1 MENGSNSFRLMK
13 TNGQLAQEQ
22 GETGERAL
30 FKDKDEVASWQH
42 GSTGNLFAQVSLP
55 SLICATDRPRPAA
68 TLNYGDSCL
77 CVSVCVEAQV
87 LSRAE
92 SATRAEYEGNTCRTW
107 PGLPWPGMACHLSGQ
122 HNLKPRPRQVSRL
135 SCSRQQRATILNSFN
150 HSCQFRV

>member
-22 GETGERAL
+22 GERERRAL
-30 FKDKDEVASWQH
+30 SSRTRMRWLV

-107 PGLPWPGMACHLSGQ
+107 RGLAWPGMACHLSGQ